1 MSVTFPKGFRAGGA
15 AVGIKASG
23 DKDLAIVVADEVAVA
38 AAVFTRN
45 IATAAPVRL
54 SQAHMSDGQVTAVVL
69 SSGCANAGTGDQG
82 DSNAERMAD
91 AVAEHLK
98 CPSSEVLVCSTGP
111 IGPQLPIDK
120 IEAGIAVLIPELS
133 ASQADGVAAA
143 EAIMTTD
150 TFSKTSRF
158 EGDGWSI
165 GGMAKAAGM
174 CRPDMAT
181 LLVTITTDAVMDQAR
196 AQYAL
201 QTAVDETFNSLNI
214 DGCSSTNDTAILLA
228 SGASG
233 ESPSLEVFLNALND
247 VCESL
252 ARQVARDG
260 EGTQRVVDVAIEG
273 APSHGAARIMGLEI
287 TDSDLVRASFYGG
300 DPNWG
305 RILQALG
312 QAGVG
317 FDPRVLEVSYAGV
330 AVARQGQEAS
340 FDRPALMAKLTGDFR
355 VEVKVGSGPG
365 KARIISTDLTP
376 EYVVFNGEPS

>member
-1 MSVTFPKGFRAGGA
+1 MSVTFPKGFSAAGISA
-15 AVGIKASG
+15 GIKLSEH
-23 DKDLAIVVADEVAVA
+23 KDLALVVADETVVA
-38 AAVFTRN
+38 AAVFTKN

-54 SQAHMSDGQVTAVVL
+54 SQAHIANGRAKAVVL

-82 DSNAERMAD
+82 EENAARMAA
-91 AVAEHLK
+91 AVAVAID
-98 CPSSEVLVCSTGP
+98 CSANEVLVCSTGP
-111 IGPQLPIDK
+111 IGPQLPIEN
-120 IEAGIAVLIPELS
+120 IEAGVALMPALLANDKAAGI
-133 ASQADGVAAA
+133 AAA

-150 TFSKTSRF
+150 TFYKTSRF

-181 LLVTITTDAVMDQAR
+181 LLVTITTDVDIDQAK

-214 DGCSSTNDTAILLA
+214 DGCTSTNDTAILLA

-233 ESPSLEVFLNALND
+233 KSPNLEVFLNALND

-260 EGTQRVVDVAIEG
+260 EGTQRVVDVVIEG
-273 APSHGAARIMGLEI
+273 ASNDRDARAMGLEI
-287 TDSDLVRASFYGG
+287 TDSDLVRSSFYGG

-312 QAGVG
+312 QAGIE
-317 FDPRVLEVSYAGV
+317 FDPTQVGVQYAGV
-330 AVARQGQEAS
+330 PIAANGQQVGY
-340 FDRPALMAKLTGDFR
+340 DRPALIAKLSGDFR
-355 VEVKVGSGPG
+355 VVVSVGGGPG

-376 EYVVFNGEPS
+376 EYVIFNGEPS

>member
-15 AVGIKASG
+15 AAGIKAG
-23 DKDLAIVVADEVAVA
+23 GAKDLAIVVADEVAVA

-45 IATAAPVRL
+45 IATASPVRL
-54 SQAHMSDGQVTAVVL
+54 SQANVSDGRIKAVVL
-69 SSGCANAGTGDQG
+69 SSGCANAGTGEEG
-82 DSNAERMAD
+82 DRNAARMAE
-91 AVAEHLK
+91 AVGEHLH
-98 CPSSEVLVCSTGP
+98 CPPSEVLVCSTGP

-120 IEAGIAVLIPELS
+120 IEAGISELIPTLS
-133 ASQADGVAAA
+133 ESKAGGVAAA

-150 TFSKTSRF
+150 TFAKTSRF

-233 ESPSLEVFLNALND
+233 ESPGLEVFLNALND

-273 APSHGAARIMGLEI
+273 APSHGGARVLGLEV

-317 FDPRVLEVSYAGV
+317 FDPTVLEVSYAGV
-330 AVARQGQEAS
+330 TVASGGQQAV

-376 EYVVFNGEPS
+376 EYVLFNGEPS